1 MAGLNIPKRSEL
13 PRGTFLGD
21 MNNARLDAQAKLSDY
36 AERASGVAGDMLF
49 GEDTGD
55 GTLKDLAYGL
65 VPGGSLFQRAITGTR
80 PGLLDFADFIPGGGV
95 AKAMLPIAAKP
106 TLDALKA
113 GHRMGKTGRNLK
125 KAQNPYI
132 ERWHRTRSKNDAS
145 IQKKGLLIGKDN
157 PNYAKNTGDADEFQI
172 PVNWLANNPTEIPV
186 LQYYFQNLPD
196 QVSTYR
202 VRIPKDVYYSTPRM
216 KFESGM
222 RGHASDARIVAK
234 GEPSLS
240 GEIGRRTG
248 NRSKIDLY
256 GASIPPENLEKVPN
270 DDILARQ
277 VHDEQMQNFASE
289 HLIDGESKSDI
300 GNYIVKNEM
309 DNWIPA
315 SERFNYYKIDLTP
328 IPHSDLP
335 PYMQLRKRAN
345 DIEHGIPKYGAR
357 VLAGDMPDKF
367 DTPLEFYE
375 KPYFPTSTDEYAVG
389 SISRG
394 WVPERAPWERKEEA
408 VDRRLKAAEQWSP
421 KHRRFDWD
429 LYNEYVKGGESP
441 SYATREAA
449 PQYKLNDDPRYGLQL
464 EVTREPKNNVG
475 HISRPINDVAETDDD
490 FVEYVDQRQPWWN
503 NETFRHDINKEGWS
517 PYSAA
522 KEAMQPPYGR
532 LLNTESDMF
541 YVQPL
546 PVKWYHKPAAGFISR
561 GSDDLNNVPKDP
573 YEAYKNRLEIEK
585 LVGASEKEAKENAIK
600 AFRAVIQNNIR

>member
-21 MNNARLDAQAKLSDY
+21 VNNARLDAQAKLSDY

-49 GEDTGD
+49 GEDTGE
-55 GTLKDLAYGL
+55 GMLKDLAYGL
-65 VPGGSLFQRAITGTR
+65 VPGGSLFQRATTGTR
-80 PGLLDFADFIPGGGV
+80 PGLLDFADFVPGGGV

-113 GHRMGKTGRNLK
+113 GQRMGKTGRNLK

-186 LQYYFQNLPD
+186 LQYYFKNLPD
-196 QVSTYR
+196 EVSTYR

-216 KFESGM
+216 KFGSGM
-222 RGHASDARIVAK
+222 RSTASDASIVAN

-248 NRSKIDLY
+248 KQSKIDLY
-256 GASIPPENLEKVPN
+256 GSSIPPENLEKIPN
-270 DDILARQ
+270 NDILAKL
-277 VHDEQMQNFASE
+277 VHDEQMETFARE
-289 HLIDGESKSDI
+289 HLTGNESPSEI

-309 DNWIPA
+309 NDWIPA
-315 SERFNYYKIDLTP
+315 SERFYDNSVATTP
-328 IPHSDLP
+328 IPHDDNP
-335 PYMQLRKRAN
+335 PYIQLYERAAGVK
-345 DIEHGIPKYGAR
+345 HGVPKYGAR
-357 VLAGDMPDKF
+357 VLAGDMPYKF
-367 DTPLEFYE
+367 DTPWEFYE
-375 KPYFPTSTDEYAVG
+375 KQYYPEDIDKYAMG

-394 WVPERAPWERKEEA
+394 WVADRAPWERQEEA
-408 VDRRLKAAEQWSP
+408 VDRRIREAERWSP

-429 LYNEYVKGGESP
+429 LYNEYIESGASP
-441 SYATREAA
+441 RYATHEAA
-449 PQYKLNDDPRYGLQL
+449 PQYELNDDPIQGLL
-464 EVTREPKNNVG
+464 LKVTRDPKPSTG
-475 HISRPINDVAETDDD
+475 HISRPIEEIVDDD
-490 FVEYVDQRQPWWN
+490 PEYEFQRQPWWN
-503 NETFRHDINKEGWS
+503 NETFRKYLNKEGWS

-522 KEAMQPPYGR
+522 VESMQQPYGM
-532 LLNTESDMF
+532 LLDTEADKF

-546 PVKWYHKPAAGFISR
+546 PGEWYHTPAVGSISR
-561 GSDDLNNVPKDP
+561 ASDDFNNTPRDP
-573 YEAYKNRLEIEK
+573 YEAYWKRLELEK
-585 LVGASEKEAKENAIK
+585 LVGASEREAKENAAK
-600 AFRAVIQNNIR
+600 AFRATIRNNIR

>member
-21 MNNARLDAQAKLSDY
+21 VNNARLDAQAKLSDY

-55 GTLKDLAYGL
+55 GMLKDLAYGL
-65 VPGGSLFQRAITGTR
+65 VPGGSLFQRATTGTR
-80 PGLLDFADFIPGGGV
+80 PGLLDFADFVPAGGI

-113 GHRMGKTGRNLK
+113 GQRMGKTGRNLK

-186 LQYYFQNLPD
+186 LQYYFENLPD

-202 VRIPKDVYYSTPRM
+202 VRIPKDIYYSTPRM

-222 RGHASDARIVAK
+222 RGNASDARIVAN

-248 NRSKIDLY
+248 NQSKIDLF
-256 GASIPPENLEKVPN
+256 GASIPPENLEKIPN

-277 VHDEQMQNFASE
+277 VYDEQMRNFANE
-289 HLIDGESKSDI
+289 HLIDNQSKSDI
-300 GNYIVKNEM
+300 GNYLVKNEM
-309 DNWIPA
+309 DNWMPA
-315 SERFNYYKIDLTP
+315 SERFSFAINTTP
-328 IPHSDLP
+328 LSHSDLP
-335 PYMQLRKRAN
+335 PYMQLHKRAN
-345 DIEHGIPKYGAR
+345 ETKHGVPKYGAR
-357 VLAGDMPDKF
+357 VLAGDMPYKF
-367 DTPLEFYE
+367 DTPWEFYE
-375 KPYFPTSTDEYAVG
+375 RPDYPTSMDEYAVG

-394 WVPERAPWERKEEA
+394 WVPDRAPWERQEEA
-408 VDRRLKAAEQWSP
+408 VDRRLREAERWSP

-429 LYNEYVKGGESP
+429 LYNEYVESGASP
-441 SYATREAA
+441 RTATYEAS
-449 PQYKLNDDPRYGLQL
+449 PQYKLDDDPRYGLNL
-464 EVTREPKNNVG
+464 EVIREPKPSTG
-475 HISRPINDVAETDDD
+475 HISRPIDE
-490 FVEYVDQRQPWWN
+490 VEDADPDYELQRQPWWN
-503 NETFRHDINKEGWS
+503 NETFRYYLNDKKWS

-522 KEAMQPPYGR
+522 VEAMQQPYGR
-532 LLNTESDMF
+532 LLDTEADKF

-546 PVKWYHKPAAGFISR
+546 PGEWYHTPAAGSISR
-561 GSDDLNNVPKDP
+561 ASDDFSNTPKDP
-573 YEAYKNRLEIEK
+573 YEAYRGRLELEK
-585 LVGASEKEAKENAIK
+585 LVGASEEEAKKMASRV
-600 AFRAVIQNNIR
+600 FRATIRNNIR